1 MKVRE
6 GFLEEGASELSL
18 QVEIGVSQEEG
29 EDGEAFQGNQERSGS
44 VRDCGVFGEG
54 VKRRQG
60 MSPEVSRVQTTP
72 FWSVGV
78 IVGALGRRGG
88 F

>member
-6 GFLEEGASELSL
+6 GFLEEGASELRL

-78 IVGALGRRGG
+78 IVGALRRRGG